1 MEILVK
7 VLAKSEV
14 QNVQTSDA
22 TLQKLEVMMACGE
35 NQIIAAAFDKT
46 ALSIAAMQIDPASL
60 YVADVTF
67 SLSRTEKKFQNV
79 RLNRLNAF

>member
-14 QNVQTSDA
+14 QNVQAGDA
-22 TLQKLEVMMACGE
+22 TLQKVEVTMAWGE
-35 NQIIAAAFDKT
+35 NQIMAAAFDKT
-46 ALSIAAMQIDPASL
+46 ALSIAAMQIDPTSL
-60 YVADVTF
+60 YVADVSF
-67 SLSRTEKKFQNV
+67 SLSKTEKKFQNV